1 MSTCGRKRTHGTS
14 ADPKHRVTASDPKQ
28 TFVILWAP
36 SEKVPMSD
44 RDVRLDSHFSLP
56 TDLAA
61 ELGTWPEFVS
71 GHEYDA
77 DLRSG
82 DEFVSVRLEQDEGTR
97 FV

>member
-1 MSTCGRKRTHGTS
+1 
-14 ADPKHRVTASDPKQ
+14 
-28 TFVILWAP
+28 
-36 SEKVPMSD
+36 MSD
-44 RDVRLDSHFSLP
+44 RDVRLDSYFSLP

-97 FV
+97 FVRVRGFGDGPLFHRVLGTVMHALSAQSDDVWMRMMRWSD